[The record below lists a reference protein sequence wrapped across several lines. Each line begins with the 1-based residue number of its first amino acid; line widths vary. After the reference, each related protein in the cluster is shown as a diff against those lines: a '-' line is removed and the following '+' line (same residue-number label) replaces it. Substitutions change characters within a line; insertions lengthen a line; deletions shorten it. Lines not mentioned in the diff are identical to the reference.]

1 MSPSLGTRDVSYLNS
16 GQWETTISYRYLN
29 SENVFIG
36 TDEQLQVKEAGGEP
50 RHTRHSIDLSV
61 RYAFNQ
67 RLSVTFAIPLIHQS
81 TSFPIGGLR
90 QDIGTGLMLGDIR
103 IQGGLWLFDPL
114 EHPDGNLAV
123 GIGLKI
129 PTGNEAATVTPTFP
143 NGPRAIAADIADQP
157 GDGGWGIILEGRWY
171 QKTFMNIVAYAS
183 GFYLFNPR
191 NTNNVEPFVLIFPI
205 YENNHFFTSVPDQYG
220 ARAGFSFPV
229 WPDKGLSLSAG
240 GRVIGVPV
248 TDIIGGSDGFR
259 RPGYVISFEPGITWS
274 TAANILSVSAP
285 IAIKRSVLTS
295 ELDASLGVQT
305 AGGQAGFLILA
316 SYSRLF

>member
-1 MSPSLGTRDVSYLNS
+1 MGAHDAAYLNS
-16 GQWETTISYRYLN
+16 SQWETTISYRYLN

-36 TDEQLQVKEAGGEP
+36 TDEQPQVKEAGREP

-67 RLSVTFAIPLIHQS
+67 RLSATFTAPLIHQS
-81 TSFPIGGLR
+81 TTFPIGGVR
-90 QDIGTGLMLGDIR
+90 QDISTGLMLGDIR
-103 IQGGLWLFDPL
+103 VQGGLWLFNPL
-114 EHPDGNLAV
+114 KHPNGNLAL

-143 NGPRAIAADIADQP
+143 DGPRTIAADIADQP

-171 QKTFMNIVAYAS
+171 QKAFLNTTAYAS

-191 NTNNVEPFVLIFPI
+191 NTNDVEPLVLIFPL
-205 YENNHFFTSVPDQYG
+205 YENSHFLTSVPDQYG
-220 ARAGFSFPV
+220 ARAGLSFPL

-240 GRVIGVPV
+240 GRIIGVPV
-248 TDIIGGSDGFR
+248 TDAVGGSDGFR
-259 RPGYVISFEPGITWS
+259 RPGYVISLEPGITWS
-274 TAANILSVSAP
+274 AAGNILSVSAP
-285 IAIKRSVLTS
+285 VAIKRSVLTS
-295 ELDASLGVQT
+295 KLDESLGVQT

-316 SYSRLF
+316 SYSQLF